1 MSDENKKAA
10 YIIFVS
16 FYATIISY
24 IAIKLIISCLSHN
37 DDRRENAGNRATT
50 PPPSNPETGAGTTP
64 QDTTTHNATGTTSQ
78 KRTTHAVADTN
89 LVIFLRYMAKLLYM
103 TLDTGEKTTKPQQG
117 SSTTSQCN
125 LDIHATS
132 RTQTTA

>member
-1 MSDENKKAA
+1 MSDVNKKVA

-50 PPPSNPETGAGTTP
+50 PRPSNPETGAGTTP

-78 KRTTHAVADTN
+78 DTTTHAVADTN
-89 LVIFLRYMAKLLYM
+89 LVIFLRYMAKLLHM
-103 TLDTGEKTTKPQQG
+103 TVKTEEKPQ
-117 SSTTSQCN
+117 SP
-125 LDIHATS
+125 S
-132 RTQTTA
+132 RDHQQRANAI